1 MVFTMALSIYVNCEI
16 HINLAEGEI
25 YTKYI
30 THKVLLIIRDRDRMV
45 VWKQSPEL
53 RTGDFIRQS
62 LELRAGSFIR
72 QSLELRAGSFIRQSI
87 ELKTGDFITL

>member
-1 MVFTMALSIYVNCEI
+1 MGSGTLTTKYMQVNLRHNFVFYNIPYCLDIKMVCTMALSIYVNCEI

-45 VWKQSPEL
+45 V
-53 RTGDFIRQS
+53 
-62 LELRAGSFIR
+62 
-72 QSLELRAGSFIRQSI
+72 
-87 ELKTGDFITL
+87 

>member
-16 HINLAEGEI
+16 YINLAEGEI

-45 VWKQSPEL
+45 V
-53 RTGDFIRQS
+53 
-62 LELRAGSFIR
+62 
-72 QSLELRAGSFIRQSI
+72 
-87 ELKTGDFITL
+87 